1 MKLQPVGRNL
11 LVQFKEE
18 ERKGVLLIARQQ
30 DEPMQA
36 TVVGVGEKC
45 ELPLK
50 EGDTVLLMPYCGM
63 KIVGGSKDS
72 PYMIVG
78 EKDVIGIL
86 KE

>member
-1 MKLQPVGRNL
+1 MKLQPVGRAL

-18 ERKGVLLIARQQ
+18 ERKGVILVTRQQ

-36 TVVGVGEKC
+36 TIIGVGEKC
-45 ELPLK
+45 ELPIK
-50 EGDTVLLMPYCGM
+50 EGDCVLLMPYCGM
-63 KIVGGSKDS
+63 KAVGGSKDA

-86 KE
+86 KD